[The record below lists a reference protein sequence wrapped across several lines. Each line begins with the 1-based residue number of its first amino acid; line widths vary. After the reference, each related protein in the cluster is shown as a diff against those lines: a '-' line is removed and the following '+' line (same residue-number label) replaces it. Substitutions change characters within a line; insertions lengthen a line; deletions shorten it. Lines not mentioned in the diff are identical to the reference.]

1 MIIRNLK
8 HFWNINMEVRSM
20 YFPYL
25 RGRQFE
31 LIALRELVEK
41 DVLSSRI
48 IPLIEPVKLSSTLV
62 KTIEKYG
69 VNGKQ
74 LAIIT
79 NPKVGSFSSDV
90 KEEKNQKLKKGLS
103 TILKESNNIIFMN
116 LLKPNLKPEKFIE
129 RYADNMGTICNDKD
143 AISVY
148 EVYFAETDIKYNLIP
163 DESGFRRKIRKN
175 RVLLADKFN
184 KLDRNNDY
192 IEVDD
197 EPFSED
203 HLYYQEDGY
212 VGFADYSVVG
222 EEYNETGFAPYAVAI
237 HIVYFDKD
245 DSLRIKHFVS
255 DSNDDI
261 SDPAGKFQEAL
272 SKLVEWNEEKQL
284 DTVAMKE
291 FENLYSREA
300 YPGLGT
306 VKKLSIMHHLEL
318 MGRYLDKE

>member
-1 MIIRNLK
+1 
-8 HFWNINMEVRSM
+8 M

-41 DVLSSRI
+41 GVLSSRI
-48 IPLIEPVKLSSTLV
+48 TPIIEPVKLSSTLV
-62 KTIEKYG
+62 KTIEAYG
-69 VNGKQ
+69 ENSKQ

-79 NPKVGSFSSDV
+79 NPKVGSFSSDA
-90 KEEKNQKLKKGLS
+90 KEEKNQKLKESLS
-103 TILKESNNIIFMN
+103 ASLKENNNILYMY
-116 LLKPNLKPEKFIE
+116 LLRPSSKPEKFIAKH
-129 RYADNMGTICNDKD
+129 ADSMGTICNDKD
-143 AISVY
+143 AIPVY
-148 EVYFAETDIKYNLIP
+148 ETNFSETDVKFNLIP
-163 DESGFRRKIRKN
+163 DESGFRRKVRKN

-184 KLDRNNDY
+184 KQERNNDY
-192 IEVDD
+192 MEIDD

-203 HLYYQEDGY
+203 HLYYSEDGY

-237 HIVYFDKD
+237 HIVYFDTD
-245 DSLRIKHFVS
+245 ESLRVKHFVS

-272 SKLVEWNEEKQL
+272 SKLVEWNAEKKL

-291 FENLYSREA
+291 FEDLYRREA

-318 MGRYLDKE
+318 IGRYLDKE

>member
-1 MIIRNLK
+1 
-8 HFWNINMEVRSM
+8 M

-41 DVLSSRI
+41 GGLSSRI
-48 IPLIEPVKLSSTLV
+48 TPIIEPVKLSSTLI
-62 KTIEKYG
+62 KTIETYG
-69 VNGKQ
+69 ANSKQ

-79 NPKVGSFSSDV
+79 NPKVGSFNSDA
-90 KEEKNQKLKKGLS
+90 KEEKNQKLKEGLS
-103 TILKESNNIIFMN
+103 VSLKENNKILFMN
-116 LLKPNLKPEKFIE
+116 LLRANSKPEKFID
-129 RYADNMGTICNDKD
+129 RHADNMGTICNDKD
-143 AISVY
+143 VIPVY
-148 EVYFAETDIKYNLIP
+148 EKYFSETDVKYNLIP

-175 RVLLADKFN
+175 RVLLEDKFN
-184 KLDRNNDY
+184 KQERNNDY
-192 IEVDD
+192 IEIDD

-237 HIVYFDKD
+237 HIVYFDTD
-245 DSLRIKHFVS
+245 DSLRVKHFVS

-272 SKLVEWNEEKQL
+272 SKLVVWNKGKHL

-291 FENLYSREA
+291 FEDLYHREA

-318 MGRYLDKE
+318 IGRYLDKE

>member
-1 MIIRNLK
+1 
-8 HFWNINMEVRSM
+8 M

-41 DVLSSRI
+41 GVLSSRI
-48 IPLIEPVKLSSTLV
+48 TPIIEPVKLSSTLV
-62 KTIEKYG
+62 KTIEAYG
-69 VNGKQ
+69 ENSKQ

-79 NPKVGSFSSDV
+79 NPKVGSFSSDA
-90 KEEKNQKLKKGLS
+90 KEEKNQKLKESLS
-103 TILKESNNIIFMN
+103 ASLKENNNILYMY
-116 LLKPNLKPEKFIE
+116 LLRPSSKPEKFIAKH
-129 RYADNMGTICNDKD
+129 ADSMGTICNDKD
-143 AISVY
+143 AIPVY
-148 EVYFAETDIKYNLIP
+148 ETNFSETDVKFNLIP
-163 DESGFRRKIRKN
+163 DESGFRRKVRKN

-184 KLDRNNDY
+184 KQERNNDY
-192 IEVDD
+192 IEIDD

-203 HLYYQEDGY
+203 HLYYSEDGY

-237 HIVYFDKD
+237 HIVYFDTD
-245 DSLRIKHFVS
+245 ESLRVKHFVS

-272 SKLVEWNEEKQL
+272 SKLVEWNEEKKL

-291 FENLYSREA
+291 FEDLYRREA

-318 MGRYLDKE
+318 IGRYLDKE

>member
-1 MIIRNLK
+1 
-8 HFWNINMEVRSM
+8 M

-48 IPLIEPVKLSSTLV
+48 TPIIEPVKLSSTLV
-62 KTIEKYG
+62 KTIEIYG
-69 VNGKQ
+69 KNNKP

-79 NPKVGSFSSDV
+79 NPEVGSFSSDA
-90 KEEKNQKLKKGLS
+90 KEEKNQR
-103 TILKESNNIIFMN
+103 LKESLRACLKENGNILYMY
-116 LLKPNLKPEKFIE
+116 LLKANSKPQKFIV
-129 RYADNMGTICNDKD
+129 RHSNSMGTICNDKD
-143 AISVY
+143 AIPVY
-148 EVYFAETDIKYNLIP
+148 ETYFSEADVKFNLVP
-163 DESGFRRKIRKN
+163 DESGFRRKVKKN

-184 KLDRNNDY
+184 KQEKNNDY
-192 IEVDD
+192 IEIDD

-203 HLYYQEDGY
+203 HLYYIDDGY
-212 VGFADYSVVG
+212 VGFSDYSVVG

-237 HIVYFDKD
+237 HIVYFDTD
-245 DSLRIKHFVS
+245 ESLRVKHFVS

-272 SKLVEWNEEKQL
+272 SKLIKWNEEKKL

-291 FENLYSREA
+291 FEDLYHREA

-318 MGRYLDKE
+318 VGRYLDKE

>member
-1 MIIRNLK
+1 
-8 HFWNINMEVRSM
+8 M

-31 LIALRELVEK
+31 LIALRELVEEG
-41 DVLSSRI
+41 VLSGRI
-48 IPLIEPVKLSSTLV
+48 TPIIEPVKLSSTLV
-62 KTIEKYG
+62 KTIETYG
-69 VNGKQ
+69 ANSKQ

-79 NPKVGSFSSDV
+79 NPKVGSFSSDAM
-90 KEEKNQKLKKGLS
+90 EEKNQKLKECLS
-103 TILKESNNIIFMN
+103 TSLKENNNILYMK
-116 LLKPNLKPEKFIE
+116 LLKSNSKPEKFIE
-129 RYADNMGTICNDKD
+129 RYEDNMGTICDDKD
-143 AISVY
+143 AIPIY
-148 EVYFAETDIKYNLIP
+148 EEYFSDKNVKYNLIP

-184 KLDRNNDY
+184 KKDRNNDY
-192 IEVDD
+192 IGVDD

-203 HLYYQEDGY
+203 HLYYLEDGY

-222 EEYNETGFAPYAVAI
+222 EVYNETGFAPYAVAI
-237 HIVYFDKD
+237 HIVYFDTD
-245 DSLRIKHFVS
+245 DSLRVKHFVS

-272 SKLVEWNEEKQL
+272 RKLVEWNEEKKL

-291 FENLYSREA
+291 FEDLYRREA

-306 VKKLSIMHHLEL
+306 VKKLSIMHHIEL
-318 MGRYLDKE
+318 IGRYLDKE

>member
-1 MIIRNLK
+1 
-8 HFWNINMEVRSM
+8 M

-41 DVLSSRI
+41 GVLSSRI
-48 IPLIEPVKLSSTLV
+48 TPIIEPVKLSSTLV
-62 KTIEKYG
+62 KTIEAYG
-69 VNGKQ
+69 EKSKQ

-79 NPKVGSFSSDV
+79 NPKVGSFRSDA
-90 KEEKNQKLKKGLS
+90 KEKKNQKLKESLS
-103 TILKESNNIIFMN
+103 ASLKENNNVLYMY
-116 LLKPNLKPEKFIE
+116 LLRASSKPEKFIE
-129 RYADNMGTICNDKD
+129 KHADNMGTICNDKD
-143 AISVY
+143 AIPVY
-148 EVYFAETDIKYNLIP
+148 ETNFSETDVKFNLIP
-163 DESGFRRKIRKN
+163 DESGFRRKVRKN

-184 KLDRNNDY
+184 KQERNNDY
-192 IEVDD
+192 IEIDD

-203 HLYYQEDGY
+203 HLYYSEDGY

-237 HIVYFDKD
+237 HIVYFDTD
-245 DSLRIKHFVS
+245 ESLRVKHFVS

-291 FENLYSREA
+291 FEDLYRREA

-318 MGRYLDKE
+318 IGRYLDKE

>member
-1 MIIRNLK
+1 
-8 HFWNINMEVRSM
+8 M

-41 DVLSSRI
+41 GVLSSRI
-48 IPLIEPVKLSSTLV
+48 TPIIEPVKLSSSLI
-62 KTIEKYG
+62 KTIETYG
-69 VNGKQ
+69 AHSKQ

-79 NPKVGSFSSDV
+79 NPKVGSYISDV
-90 KEEKNQKLKKGLS
+90 KEEKNQKLMGTLSEVLKK
-103 TILKESNNIIFMN
+103 SNNILFMN
-116 LLKPNLKPEKFIE
+116 SLKPNLEPEEFIE
-129 RYADNMGTICNDKD
+129 KYADNMGTICDNKD
-143 AISVY
+143 AIQVY
-148 EVYFAETDIKYNLIP
+148 EAYFAEKDVKYNLIP
-163 DESGFRRKIRKN
+163 DESGLRRKIRKN
-175 RVLLADKFN
+175 RVLFADKFN

-212 VGFADYSVVG
+212 VGFADYSVIG
-222 EEYNETGFAPYAVAI
+222 EEYNETGFAPYAVAM
-237 HIVYFDKD
+237 HVVYFDEDK
-245 DSLRIKHFVS
+245 SLRIKHFVS
-255 DSNDDI
+255 ESNDDI
-261 SDPAGKFQEAL
+261 SNPAGKFQEAL
-272 SKLVEWNEEKQL
+272 SKLVAWNETKQL

-291 FENLYSREA
+291 FEDLYYREA

-318 MGRYLDKE
+318 IGRYLDKE

>member
-1 MIIRNLK
+1 
-8 HFWNINMEVRSM
+8 MEVRSM

-41 DVLSSRI
+41 GVLSSRI
-48 IPLIEPVKLSSTLV
+48 TPIIEPVKLSSTLV
-62 KTIEKYG
+62 KTIETYG
-69 VNGKQ
+69 GKGKQ

-79 NPKVGSFSSDV
+79 NPKVGSFNSDA
-90 KEEKNQKLKKGLS
+90 KEEKNQKLKESLYAS
-103 TILKESNNIIFMN
+103 LKENNSIIYMN
-116 LLKPNLKPEKFIE
+116 LLRANSKPERFIE
-129 RYADNMGTICNDKD
+129 RHADNMGTICADKD
-143 AISVY
+143 AIPVY
-148 EVYFAETDIKYNLIP
+148 ESFFSETDVKFNLIP
-163 DESGFRRKIRKN
+163 DESGFRRKVRKN

-184 KLDRNNDY
+184 KQDRNNDY
-192 IEVDD
+192 IEIDD

-203 HLYYQEDGY
+203 HLYYLEDGY

-237 HIVYFDKD
+237 HIVYFDTD
-245 DSLRIKHFVS
+245 ESLRVKHFVS

-291 FENLYSREA
+291 FEDLYRREA

-318 MGRYLDKE
+318 IGRYLDKE

>member
-1 MIIRNLK
+1 
-8 HFWNINMEVRSM
+8 M

-41 DVLSSRI
+41 GVLSSRI
-48 IPLIEPVKLSSTLV
+48 IPIIEPVKLSSTLV
-62 KTIEKYG
+62 KTIETYG
-69 VNGKQ
+69 KNCRS
-74 LAIIT
+74 LAIIS
-79 NPKVGSFSSDV
+79 NPKVGSFNSDI
-90 KEEKNQKLKKGLS
+90 KEEKNQKLRESLS
-103 TILKESNNIIFMN
+103 ESLKENNYILFMNILKANA
-116 LLKPNLKPEKFIE
+116 KPERFIE
-129 RYADNMGTICNDKD
+129 KHADNMGTICNDKD
-143 AISVY
+143 AIPVY
-148 EVYFAETDIKYNLIP
+148 KAYFAERDVKYNLIP

-184 KLDRNNDY
+184 KQNRNNDY
-192 IEVDD
+192 IELDD

-203 HLYYQEDGY
+203 HLYYLEDGY

-237 HIVYFDKD
+237 HIVYFDID
-245 DSLRIKHFVS
+245 DSLRVKHFVS

-272 SKLVEWNEEKQL
+272 SKLVEWNEERHL

-291 FENLYSREA
+291 FEDLYHREV

-318 MGRYLDKE
+318 IGSYLDKE

>member
-1 MIIRNLK
+1 
-8 HFWNINMEVRSM
+8 M

-41 DVLSSRI
+41 GVLSNRI
-48 IPLIEPVKLSSTLV
+48 TPIIEPVKLSSTLV
-62 KTIEKYG
+62 KTIETYG
-69 VNGKQ
+69 ENCKQ

-79 NPKVGSFSSDV
+79 NPKVGSFSSDA
-90 KEEKNQKLKKGLS
+90 KEEKNQKLKESLS
-103 TILKESNNIIFMN
+103 ACLKENNNILYMN
-116 LLKPNLKPEKFIE
+116 LLRASSKPETFIE
-129 RYADNMGTICNDKD
+129 RHAANMGTICVDKD
-143 AISVY
+143 AIPIY
-148 EVYFAETDIKYNLIP
+148 ESYFSETDVKFNLIP
-163 DESGFRRKIRKN
+163 DESGFRRKVRKN

-184 KLDRNNDY
+184 KQERNNDY
-192 IEVDD
+192 IEIDD

-203 HLYYQEDGY
+203 HLYYSEDGY

-237 HIVYFDKD
+237 HIVYFDTD
-245 DSLRIKHFVS
+245 ESLRVKHFVS

-272 SKLVEWNEEKQL
+272 SKLVEWNAEKKL

-291 FENLYSREA
+291 FEDLYRREA

-318 MGRYLDKE
+318 IGKYLDKE

>member
-1 MIIRNLK
+1 
-8 HFWNINMEVRSM
+8 M

-41 DVLSSRI
+41 GVLSSRI
-48 IPLIEPVKLSSTLV
+48 TPIIEPVKLSSTLV
-62 KTIEKYG
+62 KTIETYG
-69 VNGKQ
+69 ENNKQ

-79 NPKVGSFSSDV
+79 NPKVGSFSSDA
-90 KEEKNQKLKKGLS
+90 KEEKNQKLKESLS
-103 TILKESNNIIFMN
+103 ASLKENDNILYMN
-116 LLKPNLKPEKFIE
+116 LLRANAKPERFIE
-129 RYADNMGTICNDKD
+129 RHADNMGTICNDKD
-143 AISVY
+143 AISIY
-148 EVYFAETDIKYNLIP
+148 ETYFSETGVKFNFIP
-163 DESGFRRKIRKN
+163 DESGFRRKVRKN

-184 KLDRNNDY
+184 KQERNNDY
-192 IEVDD
+192 IEIDD

-203 HLYYQEDGY
+203 HLYYSEDGY

-237 HIVYFDKD
+237 HIVYFDTD
-245 DSLRIKHFVS
+245 ESLRVKHFVS

-272 SKLVEWNEEKQL
+272 SKLVEWNEGKQL

-291 FENLYSREA
+291 FEDLYRREA

-318 MGRYLDKE
+318 IGRYLDKE

>member
-1 MIIRNLK
+1 
-8 HFWNINMEVRSM
+8 M

-41 DVLSSRI
+41 GVLSSRI
-48 IPLIEPVKLSSTLV
+48 TPIIEPVKLSSTLV
-62 KTIEKYG
+62 KTIESYG
-69 VNGKQ
+69 ENSRQ

-79 NPKVGSFSSDV
+79 NPKVGSFSSDA
-90 KEEKNQKLKKGLS
+90 KEEKNQKLKESLS
-103 TILKESNNIIFMN
+103 ASLKENNNILYMY
-116 LLKPNLKPEKFIE
+116 LLRANSKPEKFIA
-129 RYADNMGTICNDKD
+129 RYADNMGTICVDKD
-143 AISVY
+143 AVSVY
-148 EVYFAETDIKYNLIP
+148 ESYFSETDVKFNLIP
-163 DESGFRRKIRKN
+163 DESGFRRKVRKN

-184 KLDRNNDY
+184 KQERNNDY
-192 IEVDD
+192 IEIDD

-203 HLYYQEDGY
+203 HLYYAEDGY

-237 HIVYFDKD
+237 HIVYFDVD
-245 DSLRIKHFVS
+245 ESLRVKHFVS

-272 SKLVEWNEEKQL
+272 SKLVEWNKEKQL
-284 DTVAMKE
+284 DTVAMRE
-291 FENLYSREA
+291 FEDLYRREA

-318 MGRYLDKE
+318 IGRYLDKE

>member
-1 MIIRNLK
+1 
-8 HFWNINMEVRSM
+8 M

-25 RGRQFE
+25 RGRQYE

-41 DVLSSRI
+41 GVLSSKI
-48 IPLIEPVKLSSTLV
+48 TPIIEPVKLSSTLV
-62 KTIEKYG
+62 KTIETYRK
-69 VNGKQ
+69 NSKQ

-79 NPKVGSFSSDV
+79 NPKVGSFSSDAE
-90 KEEKNQKLKKGLS
+90 EEKNQKLMES
-103 TILKESNNIIFMN
+103 WSASLKENNNILHMY
-116 LLKPNLKPEKFIE
+116 LLSASSNPEEFIAE
-129 RYADNMGTICNDKD
+129 HADNMGTISNDKD

-148 EVYFAETDIKYNLIP
+148 ETYFSETDVKFNLIP
-163 DESGFRRKIRKN
+163 DESGFRRKVRKN

-184 KLDRNNDY
+184 KKERNNDY
-192 IEVDD
+192 IEIDD

-203 HLYYQEDGY
+203 HLYYADDGY

-222 EEYNETGFAPYAVAI
+222 REYSETGFAPYAVAI
-237 HIVYFDKD
+237 HIVYFDAD
-245 DSLRIKHFVS
+245 ESLRVKHFVS

-261 SDPAGKFQEAL
+261 NDTAGKFQEAL
-272 SKLVEWNEEKQL
+272 TKLVEWNEEKKL

-291 FENLYSREA
+291 FEDLYHREA

-318 MGRYLDKE
+318 IGRYLDKE

>member
-1 MIIRNLK
+1 
-8 HFWNINMEVRSM
+8 M

-41 DVLSSRI
+41 GVLSSRI
-48 IPLIEPVKLSSTLV
+48 TPIIEPVKLTSTLV
-62 KTIEKYG
+62 KTIETYG
-69 VNGKQ
+69 ANSRQ

-79 NPKVGSFSSDV
+79 NPKVGSFSSDA
-90 KEEKNQKLKKGLS
+90 KEEKNQKLKESLS
-103 TILKESNNIIFMN
+103 ASLKENNDILYMY
-116 LLKPNLKPEKFIE
+116 LLRENSKPEKFIA
-129 RYADNMGTICNDKD
+129 RHADNMGTICNDKD
-143 AISVY
+143 AIPVY
-148 EVYFAETDIKYNLIP
+148 EANFSETDVKFNLIP
-163 DESGFRRKIRKN
+163 DESGFRRRVGKN

-184 KLDRNNDY
+184 KQEKNNDY
-192 IEVDD
+192 IEIDD

-203 HLYYQEDGY
+203 HLYYTEDGY

-237 HIVYFDKD
+237 HIVYFDTD
-245 DSLRIKHFVS
+245 ESLRVKHFVS

-272 SKLVEWNEEKQL
+272 SKLVEWNAEKKL
-284 DTVAMKE
+284 DTVAMRE
-291 FENLYSREA
+291 FEDLYRREA

-318 MGRYLDKE
+318 IGKFLDK

>member
-1 MIIRNLK
+1 
-8 HFWNINMEVRSM
+8 M

-31 LIALRELVEK
+31 LIALRELLEK
-41 DVLSSRI
+41 DVLSSKI
-48 IPLIEPVKLSSTLV
+48 IPIIEPVKLSSTLI
-62 KTIEKYG
+62 KTIDVYG
-69 VNGKQ
+69 EHDRT

-79 NPKVGSFSSDV
+79 NPKVGTFNSDA
-90 KEEKNQKLKKGLS
+90 KEEKNQKLKECLS
-103 TILKESNNIIFMN
+103 TSLKENKNILFMY
-116 LLKPNLKPEKFIE
+116 LLRANSKPERFIE
-129 RYADNMGTICNDKD
+129 KYADNMGTICTNKD
-143 AISVY
+143 AVPVY
-148 EVYFAETDIKYNLIP
+148 ETFFAGTNVKYNLIP

-184 KLDRNNDY
+184 KQDRNNDY
-192 IEVDD
+192 IDVDD

-203 HLYYQEDGY
+203 HLYYLEDQY

-222 EEYNETGFAPYAVAI
+222 EDYNETGFAPYAVAI

-245 DSLRIKHFVS
+245 DSLRVKHFVS

-272 SKLVEWNEEKQL
+272 SKLVEWNKKKNL

-291 FENLYSREA
+291 FEDLYHREA

-318 MGRYLDKE
+318 IGKYLDKE

>member
-1 MIIRNLK
+1 
-8 HFWNINMEVRSM
+8 M

-41 DVLSSRI
+41 GVLSSRI
-48 IPLIEPVKLSSTLV
+48 TPIIEPVKLSSTLV
-62 KTIEKYG
+62 KTIEAYG
-69 VNGKQ
+69 ENSKQ

-79 NPKVGSFSSDV
+79 NPKVGSFSSDAR
-90 KEEKNQKLKKGLS
+90 EEKNQKLKES
-103 TILKESNNIIFMN
+103 FSAILKENNNILFMN
-116 LLKPNLKPEKFIE
+116 LLRPNSKPEKFIE
-129 RYADNMGTICNDKD
+129 RHADNMGTIC
-143 AISVY
+143 
-148 EVYFAETDIKYNLIP
+148 
-163 DESGFRRKIRKN
+163 RRKIRKN

-245 DSLRIKHFVS
+245 DSLRVKHFVS

-272 SKLVEWNEEKQL
+272 SKLVAWNETKQRL
-284 DTVAMKE
+284 GIVHCANVKMYIYMIRISMK
-291 FENLYSREA
+291 
-300 YPGLGT
+300 T
-306 VKKLSIMHHLEL
+306 
-318 MGRYLDKE
+318 

>member
-1 MIIRNLK
+1 
-8 HFWNINMEVRSM
+8 M

-25 RGRQFE
+25 RGRQYE
-31 LIALRELVEK
+31 LIALRELVQK
-41 DVLSSRI
+41 GVLSSRI
-48 IPLIEPVKLSSTLV
+48 TPIIEPVKLSSSLV
-62 KTIEKYG
+62 KTIEIYG
-69 VNGKQ
+69 ANNKQ

-79 NPKVGSFSSDV
+79 NPKVGSFNSDIR
-90 KEEKNQKLKKGLS
+90 EEKN
-103 TILKESNNIIFMN
+103 IRLKESWDRSLKGNNNILYMI
-116 LLKPNLKPEKFIE
+116 LLKLDSKPEEFIE
-129 RYADNMGTICNDKD
+129 KHADNMGTICYDKD
-143 AISVY
+143 AIPIY
-148 EVYFAETDIKYNLIP
+148 ESYFSETDVKYNLIP

-222 EEYNETGFAPYAVAI
+222 KEYNETGFAPYAVAI

-245 DSLRIKHFVS
+245 DSLRVKHFVS
-255 DSNDDI
+255 DSNDDV
-261 SDPAGKFQEAL
+261 SDTAGKFQEAL
-272 SKLVEWNEEKQL
+272 SKLVAWNEQKQL
-284 DTVAMKE
+284 DTVAMRE
-291 FENLYSREA
+291 FQDLYHREA

-318 MGRYLDKE
+318 VGRYLDKE

>member
-1 MIIRNLK
+1 
-8 HFWNINMEVRSM
+8 M

-41 DVLSSRI
+41 GVLSNKI
-48 IPLIEPVKLSSTLV
+48 TPIIEPVKLSPTLI
-62 KTIEKYG
+62 KTIEAYG
-69 VNGKQ
+69 KKSKQ

-79 NPKVGSFSSDV
+79 NPRVGSFSSDA
-90 KEEKNQKLKKGLS
+90 KEEKNKK
-103 TILKESNNIIFMN
+103 LKESLSACLKDNDNILYMN
-116 LLKPNLKPEKFIE
+116 LLRAGSEPEKFIKK
-129 RYADNMGTICNDKD
+129 YADNMGTICINKD
-143 AISVY
+143 AVPIY
-148 EVYFAETDIKYNLIP
+148 ESYFSETDVKYNLIP

-184 KLDRNNDY
+184 KQERNNDY
-192 IEVDD
+192 IEIDD

-203 HLYYQEDGY
+203 HLYYLDDGY

-237 HIVYFDKD
+237 HIVYFDID
-245 DSLRIKHFVS
+245 ESLRVKHFVS

-272 SKLVEWNEEKQL
+272 SKLVEWNAEKKL

-291 FENLYSREA
+291 FEDLYRREA

-318 MGRYLDKE
+318 IGRYLDKG